1 MLLDKINSPDDLKK
15 LDRDK
20 LPQLAEEIRN
30 FLIEVNSKH
39 PGHLGANLGVVE
51 LSIALHYVFNSP
63 RDKIIWDVG
72 HQSYVHKILTG
83 RRDRFHTLR
92 QFGGISGFPLRD
104 ESEHDVFGTGHS
116 STSLSAALGF
126 AVGEGSPDNHYI
138 AVIGDG
144 SFTAGQ
150 PFEALNN
157 ISQSKAN
164 ILIILNDN
172 GMSIDKNRTALAQHF
187 TRITASHT
195 YNFIK
200 YRFWRF
206 LRNTWLHILITNLFA
221 AIKWTW
227 FKRANIFE
235 IFGIRYFG
243 PVDGHD
249 LKKLICVLKDLKDVQ
264 GPKVLH
270 VLTVKGKGFKPAEKD
285 QITYH
290 SPGKFDVETGRL
302 NDDEQEGKPP
312 RMQVVFGK
320 TLLKLAEMNPRIVA
334 ITPAMMTGSSLTYMK
349 EKFPDRVFD
358 VGIAEQHAVTFA
370 AGLAFTG
377 KIPYCT
383 IYSTFLQRGYDQLIH
398 DVALQKA
405 PVVFCIDRGGLVGED
420 GATHQGIFDLA
431 YLRLIPDIIIA
442 APMNEYELQ
451 DLLYTA
457 QAIKLD
463 RPFAIR
469 YPRGEAYTSKWE
481 KGFKLLPVGKAQ
493 LLHEGRDIGIATIGT
508 PGMDVLSLYER
519 LEAENVSFTHYN
531 MCFLKPIDEDALKH
545 LCENHKVVITI
556 EDGVVHGGLG
566 SAVAEYIAEKGY
578 KTRLMRLGVHD
589 TFVEHGSVLKL
600 KQKLGYDVNGIFHVI
615 LNEHLSLVQQYSKI
629 GKPWQAKEN

>member
-1 MLLDKINSPDDLKK
+1 MWLEKINTPDDLKK
-15 LDRDK
+15 IPREK
-20 LPQLAEEIRN
+20 LPLLAEEIRN
-30 FLIEVNSKH
+30 FLIEINSKH

-63 RDKIIWDVG
+63 QDKIIWDVG

-83 RRDRFHTLR
+83 RKDRFHTLR
-92 QFGGISGFPLRD
+92 QLGGISGFPLRE

-116 STSLSAALGF
+116 STSLSAALGL
-126 AVGEGSPDNHYI
+126 AMGEESSQNHYI

-157 ISQSKAN
+157 ISQAKAN

-206 LRNTWLHILITNLFA
+206 LKGTWLHVLITNLFA

-227 FKRANIFE
+227 FKKANIFE

-249 LKKLICVLKDLKDVQ
+249 IKKLIYVLKDLKDVP

-290 SPGKFDVETGRL
+290 SPGKFDIETGKVC
-302 NDDEQEGKPP
+302 DEDQENKPP
-312 RMQVVFGK
+312 KMHVVFGK
-320 TLLKLAEMNPRIVA
+320 TLLKLAETNPKIVA
-334 ITPAMMTGSSLTYMK
+334 ITPAMLTGSALTFMK

-370 AGLAFTG
+370 AGLALAG

-398 DVALQKA
+398 DVALQRA
-405 PVVFCIDRGGLVGED
+405 PVVMCIDRGGLVGED

-431 YLRLIPDIIIA
+431 YLRLIPNIIIG
-442 APMNEYELQ
+442 APMDEFELQ
-451 DLLYTA
+451 DMLYTA
-457 QAIKLD
+457 QAIDLNK
-463 RPFAIR
+463 PFAIR
-469 YPRGEAYTSKWE
+469 YPRGEAHHLKWE
-481 KGFKLLPVGKAQ
+481 KTWEVLPVGKAQ
-493 LLHEGRDIGIATIGT
+493 LLHEGCTIGIATIGA
-508 PGMDVLSLYER
+508 PGLDVLSLYDR
-519 LEAENVSFTHYN
+519 LEAKNISFTHYN
-531 MCFLKPIDEDALKH
+531 MRFLKPIDQDALRH
-545 LCENHKVVITI
+545 LCEKHAVIVTV
-556 EDGVVHGGLG
+556 EDGVIDGGLG
-566 SAVAEYIAEKGY
+566 STIAEYIAEHNYGV
-578 KTRLMRLGVHD
+578 RLIRLGVPD
-589 TFVEHGSVLKL
+589 RFVEHGSIFELKE
-600 KQKLGYDVNGIFHVI
+600 KLGYDANGIFRVI
-615 LNEHLSLVQQYSKI
+615 LNEHLLFHYK
-629 GKPWQAKEN
+629 KMNEPWQAKEY